1 MSSPASSVRSLYEQR
16 RTDPD
21 EAVKLIRDDDA
32 VVAGIAAA
40 EPAYL
45 LEALS
50 RRGPDLRGVSV
61 VQLLPTSAQA
71 YLDPATTE
79 QIRHNSL
86 FLGGPS
92 RAGAQAG
99 WIDWTPNHF
108 SEIPSLIRRGQLRAD
123 VAVARVSPMDEH
135 GFFSG
140 SSQSRV

>member
-50 RRGPDLRGVSV
+50 RRGPDPVSYTH
-61 VQLLPTSAQA
+61 LTLPTSD
-71 YLDPATTE
+71 L
-79 QIRHNSL
+79 
-86 FLGGPS
+86 
-92 RAGAQAG
+92 
-99 WIDWTPNHF
+99 
-108 SEIPSLIRRGQLRAD
+108 
-123 VAVARVSPMDEH
+123 V
-135 GFFSG
+135 
-140 SSQSRV
+140 